1 MADSVRAQSQTG
13 SLRSKRFLLQGD
25 TILLDT
31 LSISQATFQWKQA
44 SVDTACY
51 TLDAIGA
58 RLIRSKNC
66 SSEETGDSAEISFR
80 VFPVL
85 LSRSYQNKDRK
96 KATLA
101 ELGSYNPFVYTPI
114 KQDADMFKFDGLTRS
129 GSISRGIS
137 VGNNQDLA
145 VNSAL
150 NLQLSG
156 KLTPDIDVTAA
167 ITDENIPIQPDGN
180 TQQLQDFDR
189 VFIKLNNESTQ
200 LTVGDFQINRPESYF
215 MNFNKR
221 LQGASIQT
229 QQKLQLI
236 EEAGIPEAKVSA
248 GGSVAVARGRFNRNN
263 IIGIEGNQGP
273 YRLRG
278 PNNEQFII
286 ILSGSEKV
294 YIDGR
299 LLRRGQENDYIIDY
313 NNAEITFT
321 TRNIMTKDLR
331 IFVEFEFADRNYARS
346 LVHINTEIE
355 QGKLQARLNVYSE
368 QDSRNQPL
376 QQQLTDEQKLILA
389 LAGDN
394 LSQAVVPSIDSVG
407 FSTEQVL
414 YRRID
419 TLVNGA
425 VFPGVM
431 VFSTNPN
438 EAIYRATFS
447 NVGSGNGNYVQTT
460 SAANGRVFGWVA
472 PINGIPQGSFEPIVQ
487 LVPPLQRQM
496 VTLGLKYD
504 ISKNLSLMAEG
515 ALSKNDLNT
524 FSELDAS
531 DNNGYAFRVAMEHRK
546 NLSKDSLPWR
556 LVSTISYEQVDR
568 FFSPLE
574 RFRNVEFDRDWNLQQ
589 LSAGPAIEYIP
600 RLQLNL
606 SKGQGVNVNYLFSAF
621 IRENQFMA
629 QQHSITSFVQ
639 KKGYNFNYN
648 GSYTQNESTAN
659 GSDFYRHRILAQ
671 KQIRK
676 IVVGYRDEYERN
688 LLTDVPQDTL
698 RQASYQFFDRQV
710 FLTNADTARQKFNLF
725 YRIRTDDGVRSRN
738 LNQYAWA
745 ESYGFS
751 LGIVKGEA
759 FDLRTITTYRRL
771 EIRDTLL
778 TSQQADQ
785 TLVNRVELGFR
796 LFKSAIV
803 ATTFY
808 EVGSGLETR
817 KEFIYLEVPPGQGQ
831 YSWTDYNNNGIRELN
846 EFEIALFSDQAKF
859 IRIFTP
865 TTDFIRVFSNQF
877 NQVLNVKAPISW
889 AKKKGWKAVLARFSS
904 QTAFRSDGRTSASD
918 ALVAYNPFA
927 AGIDDP
933 ELITLN
939 RTLRQTFFFN
949 RNDPKFGFDLSLQ
962 RNGNKALLNNG
973 FEARD
978 NNLRILRSR
987 WSPGSLFTFNLD
999 VQQGEKTSLA
1009 EFFSNRNFVIAIT
1022 ETEPRVTYQPN
1033 PAFRLAVSY
1042 KLALRENAEIYGGEL
1057 ARSHNAGFDLKYNVA
1072 EKGSFQGR
1080 MNMILIDF
1088 NGDQNTPIAF
1098 EMQEGLRDG
1107 TNFTWG
1113 IGYQRTLSNNMQL
1126 NVNYDGRRSPDAP
1139 TIHTGGV
1146 QVRVF
1151 F

>member
-1 MADSVRAQSQTG
+1 LTGIAAAQKEAG
-13 SLRSKRFLLQGD
+13 SLRFKRIALQGD
-25 TILLDT
+25 TIVLDT
-31 LSISQATFQWKQA
+31 LSISQGSFRWQRAPA
-44 SVDTACY
+44 DSSCY
-51 TLDAIGA
+51 TLDAVGA
-58 RLIRSKNC
+58 RLIRKANC
-66 SSEETGDSAEISFR
+66 SSQGAVDTATISFR
-80 VFPVL
+80 VFPIL
-85 LSRSYQNKDRK
+85 FSRNYQNKDRR
-96 KATLA
+96 KATLD
-101 ELGSYNPFVYTPI
+101 EVGSYSPFVYTPI
-114 KQDADMFKFDGLTRS
+114 KQNADMFKFDGLTRS

-137 VGNNQDLA
+137 IGNNQDLA

-156 KLTPDIDVTAA
+156 RLTPDIEVSAA

-180 TQQLQDFDR
+180 TQQLQDFDK
-189 VFIKLNNESTQ
+189 VFIKLNNENTQ

-221 LQGASIQT
+221 LQGASMQT
-229 QQKLQLI
+229 TQKLKLI
-236 EEAGIPEAKVSA
+236 EEEGFPEATVRA

-263 IIGIEGNQGP
+263 IIGVEGNQGP

-346 LVHINTEIE
+346 LVHVNTEID
-355 QGKLQARLNVYSE
+355 QGKLQAKLNIYSE

-394 LSQAVVPSIDSVG
+394 LPEAVVPAVDSVG

-425 VFPGVM
+425 IFSGVL
-431 VFSTNPN
+431 VFSTNPA

-447 NVGSGNGNYVQTT
+447 NVGNGNGNYSQTT
-460 SAANGRVFGWVA
+460 SAANGRVFRWVA
-472 PINGIPQGSFEPIVQ
+472 PVNGVPQGSFEPVVQ

-504 ISKNLSLMAEG
+504 ISKNLSLLAEG

-546 NLSKDSLPWR
+546 ALSKDSVPWR
-556 LVSTISYEQVDR
+556 LVSTLSYEQVDR

-606 SKGQGVNVNYLFSAF
+606 SKGQGVMLNYLYSAF

-629 QQHSITSFVQ
+629 QQHSVTSSLL
-639 KKGYNFNYN
+639 KKGYTVNYN

-671 KQIRK
+671 KQIRR
-676 IVVGYRDEYERN
+676 VVIGYRDEYERN
-688 LLTDVPQDTL
+688 LLTDIPQDTL
-698 RQASYQFFDRQV
+698 RQVSYQFFDRQA
-710 FLTNADTARQKFNLF
+710 FLSNADTAKQKFNLF
-725 YRIRTDDGVRSRN
+725 YRIRTDDGVRNRA

-751 LGIVKGEA
+751 LGLVKGEA

-771 EIRDTLL
+771 EIRDSLL
-778 TSQQADQ
+778 TAQKPDQ

-796 LFKSAIV
+796 LLKSSIV

-831 YSWTDYNNNGIRELN
+831 YSWTDYNSNGIRELN
-846 EFEIALFSDQAKF
+846 EFEVALFSDQARF

-865 TTDFIRVFSNQF
+865 TSDFIRVFSNQF
-877 NQVLNVKAPISW
+877 NQVLNVKAPITW
-889 AKKKGWKAVLARFSS
+889 ARKKGWKSILARFSS

-927 AGIDDP
+927 TGIDDP
-933 ELITLN
+933 NLITLN

-949 RNDPKFGFDLSLQ
+949 RNDPKFGFDFSLQ

-978 NNLRILRSR
+978 NNMRILRSR
-987 WSPGSLFTFNLD
+987 WSPGTLFTFNLD
-999 VQQGEKTSLA
+999 LQQGEKTSLA
-1009 EFFSNRNFVIAIT
+1009 EFFSNRNYVIAIT
-1022 ETEPRVTYQPN
+1022 EAEPRVTYQPN
-1033 PAFRLAVSY
+1033 PAFRLALSY
-1042 KLALRENAEIYGGEL
+1042 KIALRQNEVIYGGEL
-1057 ARSHNAGFDLKYNVA
+1057 ARSHNAGFDMKYNVA

-1080 MNMILIDF
+1080 FNMILIDF
-1088 NGDQNTPIAF
+1088 SGEQNTPIAF